1 MNLHWT
7 LCRKY
12 GLEDSKKWYQHK
24 VDSVVEN
31 ERVKIL
37 WDFNIQTDREM
48 KHRRPD
54 IVVVN
59 KEKNECTI
67 IDVANPGDHNLAQKK
82 FEKLDNYSELRLEV
96 TRICNKKTH
105 LKTQTP

>member
-1 MNLHWT
+1 MVRHIVSACSMLAQKDYKRRHDKVCLNLHWT
-7 LCRKY
+7 LRRKC
-12 GLEDSKKWYQHK
+12 GLEVSKKWYKHK

-37 WDFNIQTDREM
+37 WDFNIQTDREI

-54 IVVVN
+54 IVELN

-82 FEKLDNYSELRLEV
+82 L
-96 TRICNKKTH
+96 
-105 LKTQTP
+105 

>member
-1 MNLHWT
+1 M
-7 LCRKY
+7 R
-12 GLEDSKKWYQHK
+12 ESKSY
-24 VDSVVEN
+24 
-31 ERVKIL
+31 R
-37 WDFNIQTDREM
+37 DFNIQTDREI

-67 IDVANPGDHNLAQKK
+67 IYVANPGDHNLAQMK

-96 TRICNKKTH
+96 ARMWNRKTVVV
-105 LKTQTP
+105 PI

>member
-1 MNLHWT
+1 M
-7 LCRKY
+7 
-12 GLEDSKKWYQHK
+12 
-24 VDSVVEN
+24 DSVVEN
-31 ERVKIL
+31 KSLKIQ
-37 WDFNIQTDREM
+37 WDFNIQTDQEI

-96 TRICNKKTH
+96 ARMWNKKTVVVTIIIGA
-105 LKTQTP
+105 LGDLQ